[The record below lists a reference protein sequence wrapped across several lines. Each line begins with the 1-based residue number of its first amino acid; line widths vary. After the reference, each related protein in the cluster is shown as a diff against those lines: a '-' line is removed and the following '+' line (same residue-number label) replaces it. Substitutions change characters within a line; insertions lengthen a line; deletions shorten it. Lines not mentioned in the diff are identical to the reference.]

1 VNGGKKVKLSELLN
15 VIEPLRIEGHLK
27 DLDINGI
34 CYDPLRVA
42 KNFIYVAINIYTQLD
57 KIEIPDGHPFVEDA
71 VERGAVCVIVERDV
85 PCPEHVLK
93 IVVAD
98 SRYALSALADKF
110 YGTPSQEMQIFG
122 VTGTNGKTT
131 TTHIIEKIFEPQ
143 QRVGLIGSL
152 YYKINGDIFYGKD
165 TTPEPPDLQMI
176 FQRMRDAG
184 CTCCTMEVSSHAMEF
199 HRVDHVDF
207 SAAVFTNLTPD
218 HLDFHKTM
226 ENYREAKLKLFRRLK
241 PMAHAIINID
251 DPNAPAFIEASN
263 APVIT
268 TGLQHH
274 ADIYATNIVFDV
286 THTDYRIHTPKG
298 SFNVRSPLIGKFN
311 IYNTLSAVGVAIAK
325 NVSLEIIQQ
334 SLEKPLRILG
344 RFEKI
349 ERGQPFAVIV
359 DYAHTPDGMH
369 SVLYAAKQLEPNRLI
384 TVFGCGGN
392 RDRTK
397 RPLMGEA
404 ACKYS
409 DFVILTTDNPR
420 FEAPEAIIRDIEAG
434 MSGTKYEVILNRKE
448 AIYRAV
454 ATAQPGDIV
463 MILGK
468 GHEKYQE
475 IQGKTHP
482 FYDVEVAENALEEVL
497 NISK

>member
-1 VNGGKKVKLSELLN
+1 MKLSELLS
-15 VIEPLRIEGHLK
+15 VIEPLRIDGTLQ
-27 DLDINGI
+27 DVDINGV
-34 CYDPLRVA
+34 CYDPLRVEA
-42 KNFIYVAINIYTQLD
+42 NFIYVAINIYTQLD
-57 KIEIPDGHPFVEDA
+57 KIEIPDGHPFVRDA
-71 VERGAVCVIVERDV
+71 VARGAVCVIVEQDV
-85 PCPEHVLK
+85 PCPDNVLK
-93 IVVAD
+93 ILAAD

-110 YGTPSQEMQIFG
+110 YGTPSQNMQLIG

-131 TTHIIEKIFEPQ
+131 TTHIIEKIFETQ

-152 YYKINGDIFYGKD
+152 YYKINGEIFYGKD

-184 CTCCTMEVSSHAMEF
+184 CSVCTMEVSSHAMEF
-199 HRVDHVDF
+199 HRVAHVDF
-207 SAAVFTNLTPD
+207 AAAVFTNLTPD

-226 ENYREAKLKLFRRLK
+226 DNYRNAKLKLFRKLK
-241 PMAHAIINID
+241 PTAHAVINID
-251 DPNAPAFIEASN
+251 DPNAAAFIRAAN

-274 ADIYATNIVFDV
+274 ADVYATDIAFDV
-286 THTDYRIHTPKG
+286 THTDYRIHTPQG
-298 SFNVRSPLIGKFN
+298 SFEVRSPLIGKFN
-311 IYNTLSAVGVAIAK
+311 IYNTLSAVGVAI
-325 NVSLEIIQQ
+325 SQHIPLEIIRQA
-334 SLEKPLRILG
+334 LEKPLRIPG

-349 ERGQPFAVIV
+349 ERGQSFAVIV

-369 SVLYAAKQLEPNRLI
+369 SVLHAAKQLEPHRLI

-409 DFVILTTDNPR
+409 DVVILTTDNPR
-420 FEAPEAIIRDIEAG
+420 YEDPEAIIRDIEAG
-434 MSGTKYEVILNRKE
+434 MSGTTYEVVLDRRE
-448 AIYRAV
+448 AIHRAI
-454 ATAQPGDIV
+454 ALAQPGDMV

-475 IQGKTHP
+475 IQGKTYP
-482 FYDVEVAENALEEVL
+482 FYDVEVAENALAEVL
-497 NISK
+497 NISE